1 MIIGV
6 ACGLVQD
13 LMAPR
18 RGLVIFNSF
27 NSTPVLYFNDNNALL
42 WVPDVPNDFD
52 VENFKRWNRAFL
64 AHHNIDSIRL
74 IDSTKCQLP
83 GAVFD
88 PPYANVM
95 GTGIVAAGKGKWK
108 NYIRE
113 DSVALQFD
121 VALVTKGFH
130 SQISRLKEL
139 IECDTIMLSG
149 GIYGDD
155 NVALDNECKSSRIP
169 YYNIKQSGAYQK
181 YY

>member
-1 MIIGV
+1 M
-6 ACGLVQD
+6 
-13 LMAPR
+13 
-18 RGLVIFNSF
+18 
-27 NSTPVLYFNDNNALL
+27 
-42 WVPDVPNDFD
+42 PDVPNDYD

-64 AHHNIDSIRL
+64 AHYRIDSI
-74 IDSTKCQLP
+74 IMVDSAKYQLP

-95 GTGIVAAGKGKWK
+95 GTCIMAAGKGKWK

-113 DSVALQFD
+113 DSVALQLD

-139 IECDTIMLSG
+139 IICDTIVLSC
-149 GIYGDD
+149 GIYEEE
-155 NVALDNECKSSRIP
+155 NVTLDRECKSSKIP
-169 YYNIKQSGAYQK
+169 FYNIKQSGAYQK